1 MFSAQTAGYLTPSR
15 GWWWVLG
22 VCVLVPVMVWWQSV
36 GDMRVYIDY
45 RTPPGQTLYVLSKLA
60 GLYALFLGWLQIL
73 LMLMKQSAPDGIAC
87 RWSLAYHRAFGFTV
101 LGCMTLHVALFVA
114 AASLRT
120 GHLALGVLV
129 PDFTGFYTMAVTL
142 GLFGF
147 YGIVSVAIAG
157 VLRAAGRARA
167 AWVHYAALPVFG
179 LTYLHSLLIGTE
191 TRAEPMLVLYAV
203 MGVTL
208 LVACVFRLNRFR
220 ARSRST

>member
-1 MFSAQTAGYLTPSR
+1 M
-15 GWWWVLG
+15 LG

-73 LMLMKQSAPDGIAC
+73 LMLMKQSAPDGIAR
-87 RWSLAYHRAFGFTV
+87 RWSLAFHRAFGFTV

-120 GHLALGVLV
+120 GHVAFGLLA
-129 PDFTGFYTMAVTL
+129 PNFNGFYATAVSL

-147 YGIVSVAIAG
+147 YGIVIVAIAG
-157 VLRAAGRARA
+157 VLRAAGRLRA

-191 TRAEPMLVLYAV
+191 TRAEPMLVLYAI
-203 MGVTL
+203 MGVSL
-208 LVACVFRLNRFR
+208 LAACVYRWRGLR
-220 ARSRST
+220 ARNRSI

>member
-1 MFSAQTAGYLTPSR
+1 M
-15 GWWWVLG
+15 LG
-22 VCVLVPVMVWWQSV
+22 ACVLVPVMVWWQSV
-36 GDMRVYIDY
+36 GDMRVYLDY
-45 RTPPGQTLYVLSKLA
+45 RTPPGQSLYVLSKLA

-73 LMLMKQSAPDGIAC
+73 LMLMKQAAPDGIAR

-120 GHLALGVLV
+120 GHVAFGLLA
-129 PDFTGFYTMAVTL
+129 PNFNGFYATAVSL

-147 YGIVSVAIAG
+147 YGIVIVVIAG
-157 VLRAAGRARA
+157 VLRAAARARA

-191 TRAEPMLVLYAV
+191 TRAAPMLALYAI

-208 LVACVFRLNRFR
+208 LVAAIFRLRR
-220 ARSRST
+220 LQAGSKST